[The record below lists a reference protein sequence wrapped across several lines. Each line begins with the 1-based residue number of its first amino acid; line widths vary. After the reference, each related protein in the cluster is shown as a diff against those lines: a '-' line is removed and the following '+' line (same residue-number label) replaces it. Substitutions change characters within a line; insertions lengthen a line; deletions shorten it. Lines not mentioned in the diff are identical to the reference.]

1 MVLDLL
7 DITSPGI
14 AYICVGGFVVVYSLF
29 SLLMKEKLYL
39 NEVVLGTAFGVII
52 GPYAGNIFDPRS
64 WSSSSVTQ
72 NITLEVMRVVLA
84 TGLFAIGIELPKNY
98 MWKHAKSLSAMVI
111 PTMAAGWLIVGGIM
125 KCLFPSLNY
134 VSCLAIAA
142 CLTPTDPIICA
153 AIVGGKFAVKHVPVN
168 LRRILSAESAANDGL
183 AYPFLSISLYLTIES
198 SKRVAFG
205 KWFLVGWLYQV
216 ILGVVLGAI
225 MGLLFSALFQI
236 SKRKGFID
244 RESYVAQ
251 YIAMSILTIGVAH
264 TIGSDDLLA
273 VFAAGSAMSWD
284 GHFNEQIEGEVFA
297 SVIDLVLNCACFIYI
312 GAWLPFNEFN
322 MPSLGI
328 EPWKLVVLFISIV
341 FLRRIPPIMLLYKW
355 IPEIT
360 SWQEALFSG
369 HFGPMGV
376 GAVFISTLALSELPT
391 PHNPP
396 QNQEELLALYIQPV
410 VSFVV
415 LGSIIIHGL
424 SIPFF
429 SFGRRVHS
437 RTLSLSATLTGTN
450 TLPDWIFWSRATSVA
465 AGITVAAS
473 SEPGDV
479 ERNLET
485 ELDSSA
491 ISSARAS
498 PRPVASML
506 PMQRQHSDNKF
517 SGDTAG
523 KQEAQ
528 DAQGVRFTE

>member
-1 MVLDLL
+1 MALDLL
-7 DITSPGI
+7 DVTPPGV
-14 AYICVGGFVVVYSLF
+14 AYICLGGFVVIFSLF

-64 WSSSSVTQ
+64 WSSSTGSQ
-72 NITLEVMRVVLA
+72 NITLEVTRIVLA

-111 PTMAAGWLIVGGIM
+111 PTMAAGWLIVGGII
-125 KCLFPSLNY
+125 KCLFPSLTY
-134 VSCLAIAA
+134 VSCLAISS

-153 AIVGGKFAVKHVPVN
+153 AIVGGKFAVKNVPIN

-183 AYPFLSISLYLTIES
+183 AYPFLSISIYLTVES

-216 ILGVVLGAI
+216 ILGVVLGVV
-225 MGLLFSALFQI
+225 MGLLFSHLFQL

-251 YIAMSILTIGVAH
+251 YIAMSFFTIGVAH

-273 VFAAGSAMSWD
+273 AFAAGSAMSWD
-284 GHFNEQIEGEVFA
+284 GHFNEQTEGEVFA

-312 GAWLPFNEFN
+312 GAWLPFEDFN
-322 MPSLGI
+322 IPSLGI
-328 EPWKLVVLFISIV
+328 EPWRLIVLFISIT
-341 FLRRIPPIMLLYKW
+341 FLRRIPPMMLLYKW
-355 IPEIT
+355 IPEID

-376 GAVFISTLALSELPT
+376 GAVFISTLALTELPT
-391 PHNPP
+391 PRNPP

-410 VSFVV
+410 VAFVV

-437 RTLSLSATLTGTN
+437 RTLSLSATLTGTS
-450 TLPDWIFWSRATSVA
+450 TLPDWIFWSRPTSLAAGVA
-465 AGITVAAS
+465 AAAF
-473 SEPGDV
+473 SEQEDV
-479 ERNLET
+479 ERNLGIGMDT
-485 ELDSSA
+485 SA
-491 ISSARAS
+491 VSSARPS
-498 PRPVASML
+498 PRPGVSTL
-506 PMQRQHSDNKF
+506 PLQRQQSDHKIAAKPAEN
-517 SGDTAG
+517 
-523 KQEAQ
+523 QESQ
-528 DAQGVRFTE
+528 EAQGVRFTQ